1 MPVVIG
7 EGVAL
12 VDVFLFVAM
21 LAIAVILWSTLQAR
35 QPAGNVPIVG
45 SVLVGAID
53 GIRQAVTQLALQLEQ
68 FFSWQQSQVNQL
80 WQAFILQVLNPAVA
94 GWQNAIVSVGLA
106 VEGIAS
112 RDLPAVQAA
121 VSTLQRESVNVV
133 APQLGQLTHD
143 LAAVEAV
150 ERDVTAPA
158 IAQLSAQA
166 STAAQDA
173 AQLAG
178 RVKTLEQQLA
188 AAEGVLE
195 RLAPFLPL
203 LGSLATFESGTAG
216 GVSALERQVGLSQ
229 QQLKDLQEQLAKLIG
244 LGGIAAL
251 GAVAIANLARV
262 ARDPCRPCG
271 NADLSNY
278 EARLFALE
286 MFGET

>member
-7 EGVAL
+7 DGVAL
-12 VDVFLFVAM
+12 VDVFMFVAM
-21 LAIAVILWSTLQAR
+21 LAIAVILWTTLQAR
-35 QPAGNVPIVG
+35 APAGNVPVVG

-53 GIRQAVTQLALQLEQ
+53 GIRQAVTQLAQSLEQ
-68 FFSWQQSQVNQL
+68 FFGWQQSQVNTL
-80 WQAFILQVLNPAVA
+80 WQSFIAQVVNPLVA
-94 GWQNAIVSVGLA
+94 GWQNAIVSVGLK
-106 VEGIAS
+106 VESIATQE
-112 RDLPAVQAA
+112 LPAVQAA
-121 VSTLQRESVNVV
+121 VATLQSDAVQVV
-133 APQLGQLTHD
+133 APQLLQLTQD
-143 LAAVEAV
+143 VGSLAAT

-158 IAQLSAQA
+158 IAQLGAQA

-173 AQLAG
+173 AELAG
-178 RVKTLEQQLA
+178 RVATLEGDLA
-188 AAEGVLE
+188 AAVAILG

-203 LGSLATFESGTAG
+203 LSQLAVFESGTAG

-229 QQLKDLQEQLAKLIG
+229 QQLRDLQEQLAKLIG
-244 LGGIAAL
+244 LGGLAAL

-271 NADLSNY
+271 NADLTNY